1 MNSMKYQMS
10 HVFIYIDRDFR
21 VSGTEEIYIDKDNPQ
36 WHYYFLCGV
45 EGIQV
50 IHVWLFTLV

>member
-1 MNSMKYQMS
+1 MKYQMS

-45 EGIQV
+45 KGIQV
-50 IHVWLFTLV
+50 IHV